1 MKGVTALLEAT
12 LAGIVIVMIF
22 LYFFPQYSTKSEWSS
37 AFLQA
42 TVNDVLLT
50 IDNSGQLYNFA
61 RNTQQ
66 FDNYMNRIFSNSV
79 YVWWKDIEDLSTG
92 VDTQRLYF
100 TKAKKA
106 TMVDVVNVNGNLV
119 FYTFTLYIGY
129 VF

>member
-12 LAGIVIVMIF
+12 LAGVLIIMIF
-22 LYFFPQYSTKSEWSS
+22 LYFLPQYSTKSEWSS
-37 AFLQA
+37 VFLQM
-42 TVNDVLLT
+42 TVNDVILT

-61 RNTQQ
+61 RNTNQ
-66 FDNYMNRIFSNSV
+66 FDSYMNRIFSNSV
-79 YVWWKDIEDLSTG
+79 YVWWKDIEGLPTG
-92 VDTQRLYF
+92 TDTQRLYF

-119 FYTFTLYIGY
+119 FYSFTLYMGY